1 MSKSITTAQLTE
13 DQAAE
18 YRKLIDN
25 LGQFAKAH
33 HLPIV
38 LHTRYNCIVTDSE
51 DSQNFKG
58 STATI
63 MGHLYSL
70 PPSIVTAARL
80 IDEDPDGI
88 PAIIGTVLSTM
99 AGQQDHVEEM
109 VASAPHDGA
118 ELITYEDGEPVW
130 MSS

>member
-38 LHTRYNCIVTDSE
+38 LHTRYNCVVTDSE

-58 STATI
+58 STASI

-70 PPSIVTAARL
+70 SPVLTAAARL
-80 IDEDPDGI
+80 IDEDPSNMVEVL
-88 PAIIGTVLSTM
+88 AVVVGTH
-99 AGQQDHVEEM
+99 ANQQEHIEEM

-118 ELITYEDGEPVW
+118 ELITYEDGKPIW
-130 MSS
+130 K